1 MSTESEEVYY
11 TPQSSFSEEPENVIP
26 TNIAQESQY
35 YTPSKRL
42 ISFGFQ
48 IDLFFTLFCMQEW
61 SFWWT
66 EIHIYTRCHEKLLST
81 QILSYSVIYI
91 CCYQH

>member
-1 MSTESEEVYY
+1 MVSLCGVSITQCGVSITEMSTESEEVYY

-48 IDLFFTLFCMQEW
+48 IDLFFTLFCMQE
-61 SFWWT
+61 
-66 EIHIYTRCHEKLLST
+66 
-81 QILSYSVIYI
+81 
-91 CCYQH
+91 